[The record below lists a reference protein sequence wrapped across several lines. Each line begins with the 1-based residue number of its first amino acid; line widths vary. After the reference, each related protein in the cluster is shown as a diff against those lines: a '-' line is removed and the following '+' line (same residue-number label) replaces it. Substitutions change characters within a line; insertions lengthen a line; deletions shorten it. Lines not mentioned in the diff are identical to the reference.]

1 MGNREENLSKL
12 RSLKSEKDKR
22 MKRKQVIDAE
32 LRDLS
37 QQLQK
42 KVIVFWQNMLL
53 STGYIGFLINQL
65 SHSKLD
71 FSFWWITIV

>member
-42 KVIVFWQNMLL
+42 KVIVF
-53 STGYIGFLINQL
+53 
-65 SHSKLD
+65 
-71 FSFWWITIV
+71 

>member
-53 STGYIGFLINQL
+53 STGYIGF
-65 SHSKLD
+65 
-71 FSFWWITIV
+71 